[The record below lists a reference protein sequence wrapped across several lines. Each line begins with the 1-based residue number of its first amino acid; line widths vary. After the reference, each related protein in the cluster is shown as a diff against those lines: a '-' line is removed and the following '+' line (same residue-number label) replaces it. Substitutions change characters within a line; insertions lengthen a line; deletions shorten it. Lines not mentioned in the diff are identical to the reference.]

1 MDKNKIKHIIYIVFI
16 SLVILFLFLS
26 NLEIKKNNNIE
37 WDILDK
43 WGKTSNWSQ
52 TIIQWGKTEKIN
64 SLYLK

>member
-43 WGKTSNWSQ
+43 WGKASNWSQ
-52 TIIQWGKTEKIN
+52 TIIQWGKTEKTN